1 MLNYQRVIVI
11 VFSFFYFPSYS
22 SYLGEWCWRK
32 ILGRVE
38 TTNHLRW
45 VDLLV
50 SRSLMIEPN
59 TLYYITIHY
68 VDLENFSGILWWA
81 QVPLPHV
88 LDDQTVVL
96 VFSLLHPWQHPE
108 IVKQWFQHPYTVR
121 QHHGSS
127 SGILSTQFTHW
138 FFWQQDLEWIQVTC
152 LWSHL
157 EWSIFP

>member
-1 MLNYQRVIVI
+1 MMLTKNI
-11 VFSFFYFPSYS
+11 
-22 SYLGEWCWRK
+22 GTGW
-32 ILGRVE
+32 
-38 TTNHLRW
+38 NHQPRW

-50 SRSLMIEPN
+50 SRSLMIKPN

-121 QHHGSS
+121 LHHGSS
-127 SGILSTQFTHW
+127 SGILSIQFTALIFLTTGLGVNSGHLFVKPSGMVNISIVWCWLHSFYFLAYFCW
-138 FFWQQDLEWIQVTC
+138 FHIPSFAG
-152 LWSHL
+152 
-157 EWSIFP
+157 